1 MDEYFVLGSIYRV
14 GNVTLGVVE
23 LKTFVLYSK
32 CIRWFNI
39 SIILLGYNNFDKSCQ
54 VFLPRRHKK

>member
-1 MDEYFVLGSIYRV
+1 M
-14 GNVTLGVVE
+14 TLGVVE

-39 SIILLGYNNFDKSCQ
+39 SIILLDYNNFDKSCSSFSAKEAQ
-54 VFLPRRHKK
+54 EISCQK